1 MSWVQ
6 FAIEQRIDDVIDR
19 RNHKAWLK
27 KKREDAINADNDRSA
42 KMKIA
47 LEDAKAVSRCVTF
60 YNFKIQAH
68 EAKIDEEH
76 ARLDALE
83 DEDAEEGAERQKIE
97 RDRPPFDMDE
107 FNEVFEE
114 NNPPIVIPP
123 EVVDDIDNDF
133 DLPWTAPVFDKE

>member
-1 MSWVQ
+1 MFQ
-6 FAIEQRIDDVIDR
+6 
-19 RNHKAWLK
+19 
-27 KKREDAINADNDRSA
+27 
-42 KMKIA
+42 
-47 LEDAKAVSRCVTF
+47 
-60 YNFKIQAH
+60 IQAH

-123 EVVDDIDNDF
+123 EVADDIDNDF